1 MCNLHVRVLINR
13 LQSTTTDEI
22 FCANDTQNLH
32 YESRL
37 TIDAENRPTRALVF
51 LRDNEDSLSQMFTR
65 ALVFTSLLMA
75 GASVAQPAPEIPNM
89 TTTPKAGKVE
99 LFPES
104 QLRPGMKGVAWTVF
118 QGMKPEPVPVE
129 IVGIWE
135 NGWGPRQDIIIGKLT
150 GKAERTNVAGGM
162 SGSPVYIDG
171 KLVGAI
177 SLRLSIFSPDAICGI
192 TPIQLMLDVKDFD
205 QSRPSDRRTPDKLMA
220 ANTELTLPDG
230 LLSRVMSAA
239 HSVSEAPTMTPIA
252 TPITMS
258 GFTDQAIRQF
268 APIFNQLGLMVA
280 QGGAGGKLRSSKP
293 AADWATSLQPGE
305 SIAAVLVSG
314 DMNMTGGGTV
324 TYNDGKHVLAFG
336 HPMFNLGPID
346 MPMAKDTI
354 ITTLA
359 SAYQPTKMGNATEV
373 VGALK
378 QDRHSGIA
386 GELGATA
393 QMIPVN
399 LKVRSFANDN
409 SVRKASDFHYSVF
422 VDQKWTPYLMMATL
436 FNSLSNLNDFAEDA
450 TYRLHGELQVEGQ
463 QRIELTTMQA
473 PAGTPVP
480 TPMLLAGWWADKFNR
495 LYVNSAK
502 LPKLDAVNVT
512 VDLLPE
518 RRIAQIES
526 AWIADNKVTPG
537 TEATVKV
544 FLRPYHRERIE
555 RTVKVKIPV
564 GLTRGEHQILFSDA
578 DTLNRFQNLAS
589 SLNRIEDIPQTV
601 AMLNQE
607 RSNSRLYVSLIES
620 QPTVYSDE
628 KVLPSLPASVL
639 NVMQS
644 GRATNHEFV
653 SSPESAHEEL
663 SVPLDEVVTG
673 SYSLKVYVN

>member
-1 MCNLHVRVLINR
+1 MKSIRHVLLADDLAPDPKAKADRTPMLNRALAYYSLLIFG
-13 LQSTTTDEI
+13 T
-22 FCANDTQNLH
+22 A
-32 YESRL
+32 L
-37 TIDAENRPTRALVF
+37 TAAENA
-51 LRDNEDSLSQMFTR
+51 
-65 ALVFTSLLMA
+65 
-75 GASVAQPAPEIPNM
+75 IPNM
-89 TTTPKAGKVE
+89 TTPPRAGKVE
-99 LFPES
+99 VFPES
-104 QLRPGMKGVAWTVF
+104 SLKPGMTAVAWTVF

-129 IVGIWE
+129 IIGIWE

-177 SLRLSIFSPDAICGI
+177 SLRLSVFSPDAICGI
-192 TPIQLMLDVKDFD
+192 TPIKLMLEVKDFD
-205 QSRPSDRRTPDKLMA
+205 KSRPMDSRTPDKLETA
-220 ANTELTLPDG
+220 QTQLPVPSG
-230 LLSRVMSAA
+230 LVARVMTAN

-258 GFTDQAIRQF
+258 GFSDETIRQF
-268 APIFNQLGLMVA
+268 GPMFNQLGLTVA
-280 QGGAGGKLRSSKP
+280 QGGAGGKLKSSTP

-324 TYNDGKHVLAFG
+324 TYNDGKRVLAFG
-336 HPMFNLGPID
+336 HPMFNLGPVD
-346 MPMAKDTI
+346 MPIAKDNI

-359 SAYQPTKMGNATEV
+359 SSYQPTKMGNATEV
-373 VGALK
+373 VGALR
-378 QDRHSGIA
+378 QDRHSAIE

-393 QMIPVN
+393 QMIPVT
-399 LKVRSFANDN
+399 LDVRSYASDN
-409 SVRKASDFHYSVF
+409 SVRKASSFHYNVF

-436 FNSLSNLNDFAEDA
+436 FNSLSNLNDFSENA
-450 TYRLHGELQVEGQ
+450 TYRLHGELQVAGQ

-473 PAGTPVP
+473 PAETPIP

-495 LYVNSAK
+495 LYMNSAK

-526 AWIADNKVTPG
+526 AWIADNKVVPG
-537 TEATVKV
+537 TEVPVKV
-544 FLRPYHRERIE
+544 FLRPYRGERIE
-555 RTVKVKIPV
+555 KSINVKIPA
-564 GLTRGEHQILFSDA
+564 GLARGEHQILFSDS
-578 DTLNRFQNLAS
+578 DTLSRFQNIAS
-589 SLNRIEDIPQTV
+589 SLNRIEDTPQTV

-607 RSNSRLYVSLIES
+607 RSNNRLYVSLIES

-653 SSPESAHEEL
+653 SSPESAHEQL

-673 SYSLKVYVN
+673 NYSLKIHVN